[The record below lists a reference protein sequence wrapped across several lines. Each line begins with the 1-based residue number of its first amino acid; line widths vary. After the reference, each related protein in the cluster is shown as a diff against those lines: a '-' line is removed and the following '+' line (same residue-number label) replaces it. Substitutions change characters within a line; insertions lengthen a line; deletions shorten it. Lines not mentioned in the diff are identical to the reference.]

1 MHGTQPNRT
10 DVDMNSEF
18 DQIFEAYLAG
28 ELSAE
33 QSVEFAE
40 KLDSDPSFR
49 AAFVAFVE
57 ETHELAIIAGE
68 FQDSRPQKKILSLPQ
83 ERLRAISAIAAVF
96 LVAFLWLLWP
106 RQNAEEA
113 QDRSV
118 AQLEKAVGV
127 HWTGPVQPARGAALE
142 PGIFHIA
149 KGVAQFEFY
158 SGAQVIVEG
167 PAEFE
172 LISPYHARCLKGK
185 IRARVPKQAQGFSI
199 QTPSFE
205 LIDLGT
211 EFGMDVST
219 SGAANVRV
227 FDGEV
232 EIHAA
237 NQAMQSVLGGQAIA
251 VDAKGKSSLTQ
262 NESSSYPDFAEVQSR
277 AASDAMAKLNR
288 WKRWN
293 ESLHSDTRIVAR
305 FDFEDRTLDQGAI
318 VGCRWAEGRWPGKG
332 ALEFRHTGDRVR
344 VAIPGKFPQ
353 LTLMTWIRLDA
364 LPKRRSQALLLTD
377 EYRQDHIHWQI
388 PPNGGLALKA
398 GLKRGESIVKPG
410 QIPNVFDQQALGVWS
425 HVCSTFSQEEGMV
438 RHYLNGKEVSEH
450 VFNFGRPLQIGIGDI
465 GNWSVPA
472 KMLRGPGPPRNFVG
486 AMDEMTIWNAAL
498 SPDEIYQIYQ
508 QHRP

>member
-1 MHGTQPNRT
+1 
-10 DVDMNSEF
+10 MNHEF
-18 DQIFEAYLAG
+18 DQIFDAYLAG

-40 KLDSDPSFR
+40 KLDSDPGFR
-49 AAFVAFVE
+49 AAFVGFVE
-57 ETHELAIIAGE
+57 ESHELAIVADE
-68 FQDSRPQKKILSLPQ
+68 FRDSRREKKIFSLPKSTF
-83 ERLRAISAIAAVF
+83 RAISAAAVF
-96 LVAFLWLLWP
+96 LLVAAGLLLWSW
-106 RQNAEEA
+106 QNTDDPKIADVTGEA
-113 QDRSV
+113 LDRSV

-127 HWTGPVQPARGAALE
+127 QWIGSVQPAQGATLE
-142 PGIFHIA
+142 PGVLHIA
-149 KGVAQFEFY
+149 EGVAQFEFY

-172 LISPYHARCLKGK
+172 LISAYNARCLKGK
-185 IRARVPKQAQGFSI
+185 IRARVPMQARGFSI

-232 EIHAA
+232 ELHTENHAK
-237 NQAMQSVLGGQAIA
+237 QSVLGGQTIAI
-251 VDAKGKSSLTQ
+251 DAKGNSSLTQ
-262 NESSSYPDFAEVQSR
+262 NESSLYPDFAEVQSR
-277 AASDAMAKLNR
+277 ADSEAMAKLER
-288 WKRWN
+288 WKKWN
-293 ESLHSDTRIVAR
+293 ESLRSDSRVVAR
-305 FDFEDRTLDQGAI
+305 FDFEDRTIDQGAI
-318 VGCRWAEGRWPGKG
+318 VGCRWTEGRWPGKD

-364 LPKRRSQALLLTD
+364 LPRLRHQALLLTD
-377 EYRQDHIHWQI
+377 EYRPDHIHWQI
-388 PPNGGLALKA
+388 PPIGGLALKA
-398 GLKRGESIVKPG
+398 RLKRGESIVKPG
-410 QIPNVFDQQALGVWS
+410 QIRNVFDQNALGVWS
-425 HVCSTFSQEEGMV
+425 HVCSTFSQQEGMV

-450 VFNFGRPLQIGIGDI
+450 VFDYDRPLQIGVGDI

-486 AMDEMTIWNAAL
+486 VMDEMTIWNVAL
-498 SPDEIYQIYQ
+498 SADEIHDIYQ

>member
-1 MHGTQPNRT
+1 
-10 DVDMNSEF
+10 MNHEF
-18 DQIFEAYLAG
+18 DQFFDAYLAG

-33 QSVEFAE
+33 QSVDFAE
-40 KLDSDPSFR
+40 KLDSDPGFR
-49 AAFVAFVE
+49 AAFVGFVE
-57 ETHELAIIAGE
+57 ESHELASVAGE
-68 FQDSRPQKKILSLPQ
+68 VADSRPEKKISSLSTSTF
-83 ERLRAISAIAAVF
+83 RAISAAAAVLL
-96 LVAFLWLLWP
+96 LVVAGWLLWP
-106 RQNAEEA
+106 WQNADDPKLADVTGEA
-113 QDRSV
+113 LDHSV

-127 HWTGPVQPARGAALE
+127 RWIGSVQPAQGAALE
-142 PGIFHIA
+142 PGILHIA
-149 KGVAQFEFY
+149 EGVAQLEFY

-172 LISPYHARCLKGK
+172 LISAYHARCLQGK

-199 QTPSFE
+199 QTASFE

-232 EIHAA
+232 ELHAENRA
-237 NQAMQSVLGGQAIA
+237 KQSVLGGQAIA
-251 VDAKGKSSLTQ
+251 IDAEGNSSLMLNQ
-262 NESSSYPDFAEVQSR
+262 SSSYPDFAEVQAR
-277 AASDAMAKLNR
+277 ADSDAMAKLER
-288 WKRWN
+288 WKQWN
-293 ESLHSDTRIVAR
+293 ESLRSDSRIIAR
-305 FDFEDRTLDQGAI
+305 FDFEDRTIDQGAI
-318 VGCRWAEGRWPGKG
+318 VGCRWTEGRWPGKG

-344 VAIPGKFPQ
+344 VSIPGKFSQ

-364 LPKRRSQALLLTD
+364 LPRRRPQALLLTD

-388 PPNGGLALKA
+388 PPSGGLALKA

-410 QIPNVFDQQALGVWS
+410 QIRNVFDQQALGVWS

-438 RHYLNGKEVSEH
+438 RHYLNGKEVSKH
-450 VFNFGRPLQIGIGDI
+450 VFDYGRTLQIGVGDI

-486 AMDEMTIWNAAL
+486 AMDEMTIWNVTL
-498 SPDEIYQIYQ
+498 SPDEIHDIYQ